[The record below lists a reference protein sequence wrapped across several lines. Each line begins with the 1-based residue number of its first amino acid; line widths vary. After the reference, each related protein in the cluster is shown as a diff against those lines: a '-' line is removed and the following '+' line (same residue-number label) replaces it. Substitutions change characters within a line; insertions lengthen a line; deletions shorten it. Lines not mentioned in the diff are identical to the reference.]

1 MSKIILT
8 SVVLSALALPMGA
21 QADEPPPPLTGNFGI
36 FSNYIFRGVTQT
48 SEKPAI
54 QGGFDYAHIGG
65 AKGHEGPTGLYAGI
79 WGSNVSWLSDGAYAV
94 GSSLELDLYGGYKG
108 SFGKSDFGYDVGAII
123 YYYPGNNLP
132 GTAAANTAEVY
143 VGASWK
149 WLSAKLF
156 YATSNYFATT
166 SSKGTY
172 YVDVSANVPIGKTGI
187 TVLAHVGY
195 LMVDGAFTA
204 PGAAPG
210 TSNDSVFGYNDWKLG
225 ASYALPKDFVVG
237 AFYTN
242 TDAIAANYTY
252 LNRQWSENQFAV
264 YVQKTF

>member
-1 MSKIILT
+1 MRKIILT
-8 SVVLSALALPMGA
+8 SVVLSSLALPMGA
-21 QADEPPPPLTGNFGI
+21 QAAEPPPPLTGNFGI

-65 AKGHEGPTGLYAGI
+65 AKGHEGPTGSYAGI

-108 SFGKSDFGYDVGAII
+108 SFGKSDFGYDLGAIV

-132 GTAAANTAEVY
+132 GTAIANTAEVY

-156 YATSNYFATT
+156 YATSNYFATPN
-166 SSKGTY
+166 SKGTY

-187 TVLAHVGY
+187 TVLTHVGY
-195 LMVDGAFTA
+195 LMVDGTSVAL
-204 PGAAPG
+204 GA
-210 TSNDSVFGYNDWKLG
+210 SNDSAFGYTDWKLG
-225 ASYALPKDFVVG
+225 LSYALPKDFVVG

-242 TDAIAANYTY
+242 TNAEKANYFY
-252 LNRQWSENQFAV
+252 LNREWSVGQYAV